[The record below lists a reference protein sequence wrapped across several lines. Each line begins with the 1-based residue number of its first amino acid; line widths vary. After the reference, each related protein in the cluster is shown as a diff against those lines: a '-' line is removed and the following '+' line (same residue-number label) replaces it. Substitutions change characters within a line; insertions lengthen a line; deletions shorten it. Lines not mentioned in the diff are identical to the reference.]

1 MDERSA
7 TDEQPVPDEQ
17 LTAATPAGRRAL
29 FLVVRGKPTE
39 MEVAALTVVLATT
52 AGASNDPPQNMGGE
66 TWSDPAAR
74 LRGPLTVGPQ
84 AWRTSMWPR

>member
-1 MDERSA
+1 MNERLA
-7 TDEQPVPDEQ
+7 PDEQ
-17 LTAATPAGRRAL
+17 LAAATPAGRRAL

-52 AGASNDPPQNMGGE
+52 AGAATDPPQSMGGE
-66 TWSDPAAR
+66 AWSDPAAR

-84 AWRTSMWPR
+84 AWRISTWPHR